1 MNFPEFSE
9 IPEFSEKPKIPEMQ
23 KAINGLRLLVAS
35 IKCKE
40 DEMDGL
46 VRQFKRQLER
56 APCHAIDGGNPLETT
71 LSIMGEIQERLDA
84 AVKARTHLDMIRR
97 QAENELEAL
106 NITIRVNDVKK
117 ELTQLKLGR
126 EAGQDVALD
135 RINEL
140 ERFIEDASN
149 RAARAIT
156 DEFDVPH
163 L

>member
-1 MNFPEFSE
+1 
-9 IPEFSEKPKIPEMQ
+9 MQ
-23 KAINGLRLLVAS
+23 KAINRLRLLVAS
-35 IKCKE
+35 IKGKE

-56 APCHAIDGGNPLETT
+56 APRHAIHGGNPLETT

-84 AVKARTHLDMIRR
+84 AVKVRTHLDM
-97 QAENELEAL
+97 
-106 NITIRVNDVKK
+106 
-117 ELTQLKLGR
+117 
-126 EAGQDVALD
+126 
-135 RINEL
+135 INEL

>member
-9 IPEFSEKPKIPEMQ
+9 TPEIPKIPEMQ
-23 KAINGLRLLVAS
+23 KAINRLQLLIAS
-35 IKCKE
+35 IKGKE

-46 VRQFKRQLER
+46 VRQFERQLER
-56 APCHAIDGGNPLETT
+56 APRHAIHGGNPLENT

-84 AVKARTHLDMIRR
+84 AAKARTHLDMIKR

-106 NITIRVNDVKK
+106 NITGRINDVKK
-117 ELTQLKLGR
+117 ELTSLKLGR
-126 EAGQDVALD
+126 EAGQDVDLN
-135 RINEL
+135 RISEL

-156 DEFDVPH
+156 DDFDVPQ

>member
-9 IPEFSEKPKIPEMQ
+9 IPEIPKIPEMQ
-23 KAINGLRLLVAS
+23 KAINRLRLLVAS
-35 IKCKE
+35 IQGKE

-46 VRQFKRQLER
+46 VIQFKRQLER
-56 APCHAIDGGNPLETT
+56 APRHAIHGGNPLENT

-84 AVKARTHLDMIRR
+84 AVKARSHLGMIRR

-106 NITIRVNDVKK
+106 NITGRVNDVRK
-117 ELTQLKLGR
+117 ELSRLKLGR
-126 EAGQDVALD
+126 EARQDVDLD
-135 RINEL
+135 RISEL

-156 DEFDVPH
+156 DDFDVPQ

>member
-9 IPEFSEKPKIPEMQ
+9 IPKIPEMQ
-23 KAINGLRLLVAS
+23 KAINRLSLLVAS
-35 IKCKE
+35 IKGKE

-56 APCHAIDGGNPLETT
+56 APRHAIHGGNPLDNT

-84 AVKARTHLDMIRR
+84 AVNARTHLDLIRR

-106 NITIRVNDVKK
+106 NITGQINDVEK
-117 ELTQLKLGR
+117 ELTGLKLGR
-126 EAGQDVALD
+126 EAGQDVDLD
-135 RINEL
+135 RITEL

-156 DEFDVPH
+156 DDFDIPH

>member
-9 IPEFSEKPKIPEMQ
+9 IPKISEMQ
-23 KAINGLRLLVAS
+23 KAINRLRLLIAS
-35 IKCKE
+35 IKGKE

-56 APCHAIDGGNPLETT
+56 APRHAIHGGNPLDNT

-84 AVKARTHLDMIRR
+84 AVNARTHLDLIRR

-106 NITIRVNDVKK
+106 NITGRINDVEK
-117 ELTQLKLGR
+117 ELTGLKLGR
-126 EAGQDVALD
+126 EAGQDVDLD
-135 RINEL
+135 RITEL

-156 DEFDVPH
+156 DDFDIPH

>member
-9 IPEFSEKPKIPEMQ
+9 IPEIPKIPEMQ
-23 KAINGLRLLVAS
+23 KAINRLRLLVAS
-35 IKCKE
+35 IKGKE

-56 APCHAIDGGNPLETT
+56 APRHAIHGGNPLETT

-84 AVKARTHLDMIRR
+84 AVTARAHLDMIKR

-106 NITIRVNDVKK
+106 NITGRVNDVKK
-117 ELTQLKLGR
+117 ELAQLKLGR
-126 EAGQDVALD
+126 EAGQDVDLD
-135 RINEL
+135 RISEL

>member
-9 IPEFSEKPKIPEMQ
+9 TPEIPKIPEMQ
-23 KAINGLRLLVAS
+23 KAINRLQLLIAS
-35 IKCKE
+35 IKGKE
-40 DEMDGL
+40 AEMDGL
-46 VRQFKRQLER
+46 VRQFERQLER
-56 APCHAIDGGNPLETT
+56 APRHAIHGGNPLENT

-84 AVKARTHLDMIRR
+84 AAKARTHLDMIKR

-106 NITIRVNDVKK
+106 NITGRINDAKK
-117 ELTQLKLGR
+117 ELTSLKLGR
-126 EAGQDVALD
+126 DVGQDVDLN
-135 RINEL
+135 RISEL

-156 DEFDVPH
+156 DDFDVPQ

>member
-9 IPEFSEKPKIPEMQ
+9 LPKIPEMQ
-23 KAINGLRLLVAS
+23 KAINRLRLLVAS
-35 IKCKE
+35 IKSKE
-40 DEMDGL
+40 DEMDRQ

-56 APCHAIDGGNPLETT
+56 APRHAIHGGNPLDNT

-84 AVKARTHLDMIRR
+84 AVNARTHLDLIRR

-106 NITIRVNDVKK
+106 NITGQINDVEK
-117 ELTQLKLGR
+117 ELTGLKLGR
-126 EAGQDVALD
+126 EAGQDVDLD
-135 RINEL
+135 RITEL

-156 DEFDVPH
+156 DDFDVPH

>member
-9 IPEFSEKPKIPEMQ
+9 LPKIPEMQ
-23 KAINGLRLLVAS
+23 KAINRLRLLVAS
-35 IKCKE
+35 IKSKE
-40 DEMDGL
+40 DEMDRL

-56 APCHAIDGGNPLETT
+56 APRHAIHGGNPLDNT

-84 AVKARTHLDMIRR
+84 AVNARTHLDLIRR

-106 NITIRVNDVKK
+106 NITGQINDVEK
-117 ELTQLKLGR
+117 ELTGLKLGR
-126 EAGQDVALD
+126 EAGQDVDLD
-135 RINEL
+135 RITEL

-156 DEFDVPH
+156 DDFDVPH

>member
-9 IPEFSEKPKIPEMQ
+9 LPKIPEMQ
-23 KAINGLRLLVAS
+23 KAINRLRLLVAS
-35 IKCKE
+35 IKSKE
-40 DEMDGL
+40 DEMDRQ

-56 APCHAIDGGNPLETT
+56 APRHAIHGGNPLDNT

-84 AVKARTHLDMIRR
+84 AVNARTHLDLIRR

-106 NITIRVNDVKK
+106 NITGQINDVEK
-117 ELTQLKLGR
+117 ELTGLKLGR
-126 EAGQDVALD
+126 EAGQNVDLD
-135 RINEL
+135 RITEL

-156 DEFDVPH
+156 DDFDVPH

>member
-9 IPEFSEKPKIPEMQ
+9 TPEIPKIPEMQ
-23 KAINGLRLLVAS
+23 KAINRLQLLIAS
-35 IKCKE
+35 IKGKE

-46 VRQFKRQLER
+46 VRQFERQLER
-56 APCHAIDGGNPLETT
+56 APRHAIHGGNPLENT

-84 AVKARTHLDMIRR
+84 AAKARTHLDMIKR

-106 NITIRVNDVKK
+106 NITGRINDVKK
-117 ELTQLKLGR
+117 ELTSLKLGR
-126 EAGQDVALD
+126 DAGQDVDLN
-135 RINEL
+135 RISEL

-156 DEFDVPH
+156 DDFDVPQ

>member
-9 IPEFSEKPKIPEMQ
+9 IPEIPKIPEMQ
-23 KAINGLRLLVAS
+23 KAINRLRLLVAA
-35 IKCKE
+35 IKGKE

-56 APCHAIDGGNPLETT
+56 APRHAIHGGNPLETT

-84 AVKARTHLDMIRR
+84 AVTARAHLDMIKR

-106 NITIRVNDVKK
+106 NITGRVNDVKK
-117 ELTQLKLGR
+117 ELAQLKLGR
-126 EAGQDVALD
+126 EAGQDVDLD
-135 RINEL
+135 RISEL